1 MARYPY
7 IVNRNGVWY
16 SAGMEV
22 PADVSLA
29 KAENTEIKKTYTK
42 TEINRMSTADLK
54 SFAAENE
61 IKDAELKS
69 GSELKKLLIEKL
81 GL

>member
-22 PADVSLA
+22 PVDVSLA
-29 KAENTEIKKTYTK
+29 KAENTETKKTYTK

-54 SFAAENE
+54 SFAAENGIE
-61 IKDAELKS
+61 DAELKS